1 MLASAPLTP
10 GDRVTSITRG
20 RPTARADRPARIL
33 IVDDSEDDA
42 FLVSREIGRAFQG
55 AEFVRVDTPED
66 MARELRAADWDLVIA
81 DHRMPRFDS
90 AGALTV
96 LKASGRD
103 IPFVIYS
110 GQLETD
116 AGVTAMNHGASD
128 FVAKSTP
135 GRLLAVVHRELE
147 HARLMRAKER
157 AEQSVVR
164 LANYDALT
172 QLPNRSLFIDLVQL
186 RLGEHTPQSP
196 QAALLFLDLDR
207 FMRINDSF
215 GYPTGDALI
224 RQVALRLQAASN
236 VSDVVARLGQDE
248 FALFIDAVDSPTAA
262 QAAAQTIMQRFAAA
276 FVQGG
281 QEFFLTASGGLTL
294 FPDHGADVEG
304 LLRNAESAVFEAK
317 RRGRNNV
324 QLYRAEMTNGSGRR
338 LKLENDL
345 RHAVDREELFVAYQ
359 PVVDLRTHAII
370 GTEALV
376 RWRHPELGVVPPDQ
390 FIGIADESGL
400 IIGIGEWVLGTA
412 CRQTQAWRERF
423 GQELFVAVNFSAAQF
438 RDESMPDR
446 IAQVLEESHL
456 PARALEIEITE
467 TVAMEHAES
476 TIRVLHALKRM
487 GVRISIDDF
496 GTGYSSLAYLKRF
509 PIDILKIDKSFV
521 RDIREDADDAAIV
534 RTIAALGRSLKL
546 LVHAEGVEAEEQA
559 SFLEREGCDRMQ
571 GYWIAKPLEAAD
583 MERRLDGGDR
593 LATAA
598 R

>member
-1 MLASAPLTP
+1 MHAPAPAFL

-20 RPTARADRPARIL
+20 RPATRGDRPARIL

-55 AEFVRVDTPED
+55 AEFVRVDTAED
-66 MARELRAADWDLVIA
+66 MERELRAADWDLVIA

-96 LKASGRD
+96 LKASGRE

-110 GQLETD
+110 GQIEHE
-116 AGVTAMNHGASD
+116 AGVVAMNHGASD
-128 FVAKSTP
+128 FVAKSAP

-147 HARLMRAKER
+147 HARLRRAKER

-224 RQVALRLQAASN
+224 RQVAMRLQAATS

-248 FALFIDAVDSPTAA
+248 FALFLDAVESPAAA
-262 QAAAQTIMQRFAAA
+262 QAVAQGVMQRFSAA

-324 QLYRAEMTNGSGRR
+324 QLYRPEMTNGSGRR

-345 RHAVDREELFVAYQ
+345 RHAVEREELFVAYQ

-370 GTEALV
+370 GAEALV
-376 RWRHPELGVVPPDQ
+376 RWRHPEFGVVPPDQ
-390 FIGIADESGL
+390 FIGLADESGL
-400 IIGIGEWVLGTA
+400 IIEIGEWVLNAA
-412 CRQTQAWRERF
+412 CAQTQDWRERYRDD
-423 GQELFVAVNFSAAQF
+423 LFVAVNFSAAQF
-438 RDESMPDR
+438 RDESLPGR
-446 IAQVLEESHL
+446 IAQVLGATRL

-467 TVAMEHAES
+467 TVAMENAES
-476 TIRVLHALKRM
+476 TIRVLEALKRM

-521 RDIREDADDAAIV
+521 RDIRVDADDAAIV

-546 LVHAEGVEAEEQA
+546 LVHAEGVESEEQA
-559 SFLEREGCDRMQ
+559 GFLEREGCDRIQ
-571 GYWIAKPLEAAD
+571 GYWIAKPLEPAEL
-583 MERRLDGGDR
+583 ERRLGP
-593 LATAA
+593 ASSTAA
-598 R
+598 AAS